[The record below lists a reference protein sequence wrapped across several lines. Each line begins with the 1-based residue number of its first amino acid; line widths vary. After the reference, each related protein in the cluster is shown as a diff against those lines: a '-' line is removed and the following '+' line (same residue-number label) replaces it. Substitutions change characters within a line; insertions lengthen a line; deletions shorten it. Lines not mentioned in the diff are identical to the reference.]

1 MRKEFTLIELMIV
14 VAIIAIIAAIAI
26 PNLLESR
33 KAANETNAA
42 ATLKEYATAQYL
54 FKKSNYA
61 GINGLPAKQFSS
73 LFAKLGGPNA
83 YVNAGGDLLEL
94 ISRGFA
100 EATVATVGLQG
111 YYFTDSQLVSNWLY
125 DFGLY
130 ADPCVYEKSGIN
142 SYSVDG
148 KGLVMMKDLGPSGSG
163 GNATVDS
170 TWVNP

>member
-1 MRKEFTLIELMIV
+1 MRKDFTLIELMIV

-33 KAANETNAA
+33 KAANETSAA

-54 FKKSNYA
+54 FQKCNYA
-61 GINGLPAKQFSS
+61 GLNGLTAKQFSPI
-73 LFAKLGGPNA
+73 FMKLGGPNA
-83 YVNAGGDLLEL
+83 YVNAGGNLLEL

-100 EATVATVGLQG
+100 EATTVTTGLQG
-111 YYFTDSQLVSNWLY
+111 YYFADSQLVSNWLY

-142 SYSVDG
+142 SYFIDG
-148 KGLVMMKDLGPSGSG
+148 KGMVMMKDLGPSGSS

-170 TWVNP
+170 TWINP